1 MLSVVWAPPV
11 RLAACLVTMVAGLL
25 GGAAGAQAADLGG
38 DCCADLEQR
47 IVELEA
53 ATVRKTGRVSN
64 TLSGY
69 VAKQIM
75 SWDDG
80 VETNTYVDD
89 IGPTQATNFRIL
101 GQATIVPGWTAG
113 YLIRIQDLSDN
124 TMGLNQFNDNDRQGL
139 NVQMSNWFSMAAG
152 FSCGRIASSSA

>member
-1 MLSVVWAPPV
+1 
-11 RLAACLVTMVAGLL
+11 MVAGLL

-53 ATVRKTGRVSN
+53 ATVRKTGRVSI

>member
-1 MLSVVWAPPV
+1 
-11 RLAACLVTMVAGLL
+11 MVAGLL

-38 DCCADLEQR
+38 DCCAGLEQR

-53 ATVRKTGRVSN
+53 ATVRKTGRVSI

-69 VAKQIM
+69 VAKQVM

-113 YLIRIQDLSDN
+113 S
-124 TMGLNQFNDNDRQGL
+124 MGLNQFNDNDRQGL
-139 NVQMSNWFSMAAG
+139 NVQMSNWFLARTTAG
-152 FSCGRIASSSA
+152 